1 MAALAVVSRLNRK
14 IMLVTSML
22 VMGICHIT
30 LAICFH
36 VQPEVYG
43 TGNSLGGAASIPNL
57 APENNSTNEVLLST
71 TTANPVPVVEVT
83 NENYDHRP
91 AVLGWL
97 PLVAVILF
105 LFMGNIGYGTLI
117 WVVTGRHFSVNQF
130 VMKKVILV
138 IDQKLTFFV
147 KYG

>member
-1 MAALAVVSRLNRK
+1 MAAVAKKCYYSN
-14 IMLVTSML
+14 TSIFTL

-43 TGNSLGGAASIPNL
+43 TGNSLGGATSIPNPP
-57 APENNSTNEVLLST
+57 PENISANEVLWST
-71 TTANPVPVVEVT
+71 TTANPVPVEVT

-117 WVVTGRHFSVNQF
+117 WVVTG
-130 VMKKVILV
+130 I
-138 IDQKLTFFV
+138 
-147 KYG
+147 